1 MCACTI
7 LSAQSA
13 VARLA
18 NALTL
23 RSEGCRDPVPVVAFW
38 HAGERAD
45 PCYRE
50 RSANR
55 PVHGEYLGERQEERA
70 VWIPQASARGKPSVQ
85 SIGLSSNGLHN
96 DARCPAPRLASA
108 SSGSGPAVW
117 QLLSEAQANGKI
129 KPHRRAADVADK
141 FSDLYLNAFAAHEP
155 RPHRRTSETRGRER
169 SASISSGGPSSQ
181 PEGASDPDSDGG
193 PSSLRRMRYS
203 DSDSAASTW
212 SGPDLGTTIN

>member
-1 MCACTI
+1 M
-7 LSAQSA
+7 LSGT
-13 VARLA
+13 LA
-18 NALTL
+18 
-23 RSEGCRDPVPVVAFW
+23 
-38 HAGERAD
+38 
-45 PCYRE
+45 RE
-50 RSANR
+50 RIHVTESVPQIALCMANILENAR
-55 PVHGEYLGERQEERA
+55 KSGRFGFLKQVQEVSRVCTA
-70 VWIPQASARGKPSVQ
+70 TVQ

-108 SSGSGPAVW
+108 SSSSGPAVW
-117 QLLSEAQANGKI
+117 QLLSEAQDNGKI

-155 RPHRRTSETRGRER
+155 RPHRRTPETRGRER
-169 SASISSGGPSSQ
+169 SASASSGGASSQ

-212 SGPDLGTTIN
+212 SGPDLGTDDPDATVESKPRPCAA

>member
-18 NALTL
+18 NTLTL
-23 RSEGCRDPVPVVAFW
+23 RSEGCRDPVPIVAFW

-55 PVHGEYLGERQEERA
+55 PVHGEHLGERPEERA
-70 VWIPQASARGKPSVQ
+70 VWIPQASARGKPSVHCTVQ
-85 SIGLSSNGLHN
+85 SIGLSSNGLRN

-108 SSGSGPAVW
+108 SSSSGPAVW
-117 QLLSEAQANGKI
+117 QLLSEAQDNGKI

-155 RPHRRTSETRGRER
+155 RPHRRTPETRGRER
-169 SASISSGGPSSQ
+169 SSASASSGGASSQ

-203 DSDSAASTW
+203 DSDSAAST
-212 SGPDLGTTIN
+212 